1 MLHCIAMSQVDG
13 DEESDERDSDEES
26 VYHEEEEE
34 EESEEEDGDEEDGNK
49 DDARWDDTHS
59 EWVLLPSS
67 EILARFYGVS
77 LYGCKFRDA
86 TDA

>member
-1 MLHCIAMSQVDG
+1 MCFH
-13 DEESDERDSDEES
+13 
-26 VYHEEEEE
+26 HEEEGRRRRRAR
-34 EESEEEDGDEEDGNK
+34 SEDGDEEDGNK